1 MVGCFRAS
9 PLARH
14 WVKAPAMP
22 WEGISVRGTHDP
34 EVRAGGTGTPVLSPT
49 RARGGSGDNAPR
61 PPQAGLLPKPGVS
74 RGGGRWSMLAYEPV
88 WTGPAWAVTGQLW
101 GWRALSIAARGLLG
115 PCLVPDYNA
124 HNRALYINI
133 RAHLVTK
140 TAPLYKPAAVPPSL
154 AECTRLVEA

>member
-1 MVGCFRAS
+1 MPPWIHMGRAQSEPRMVVLIRGSISDFRLGMREAAQRHGRAASHGGLLPGS

-61 PPQAGLLPKPGVS
+61 PPQAGLLPKP
-74 RGGGRWSMLAYEPV
+74 
-88 WTGPAWAVTGQLW
+88 
-101 GWRALSIAARGLLG
+101 
-115 PCLVPDYNA
+115 
-124 HNRALYINI
+124 
-133 RAHLVTK
+133 
-140 TAPLYKPAAVPPSL
+140 
-154 AECTRLVEA
+154 